1 MYCERYK
8 KDVEEARKVVEE
20 LGFQPIQVSE
30 NTITFRLKRKGNNQL
45 LPFNLA
51 P

>member
-1 MYCERYK
+1 MEIASVAELFVVVK

-30 NTITFRLKRKGNNQL
+30 NTITFRLKRKGNN
-45 LPFNLA
+45 
-51 P
+51 